1 MKKRKLNSTNPKYLT
16 NTEEV
21 KPQYTK
27 TLLREVKGCKIY
39 ICKLK

>member
-1 MKKRKLNSTNPKYLT
+1 MKKTKLNSKNPKYSKVEV
-16 NTEEV
+16 EEV
-21 KPQYTK
+21 QYTK

>member
-1 MKKRKLNSTNPKYLT
+1 MKRTKLNSKNPKYSKEV
-16 NTEEV
+16 TEEV
-21 KPQYTK
+21 QYNK

>member
-1 MKKRKLNSTNPKYLT
+1 MKRTKLNSKNPKYSKEVI
-16 NTEEV
+16 EEV
-21 KPQYTK
+21 QYTK

>member
-1 MKKRKLNSTNPKYLT
+1 MKKTKLNSKNPKYSKVKV
-16 NTEEV
+16 EEV
-21 KPQYTK
+21 QFVK